1 MSCALIQKGDEYEL
15 MLKGAPDFLVNDN
28 MLYETANGTQTL
40 NQEVYTGIMSQL
52 ANWSE
57 QCYRNIALCHYKVD
71 FNVYDGANLIKN
83 PFEKLDKS
91 KYILYGLVGIEDPL
105 RSTVA
110 ESIVKCKKA
119 GITVRMITG
128 DNKETAFAI
137 AKKCGIL
144 EPDVSKQSIDNYVI
158 SGTKFNELTGGTKEI

>member
-1 MSCALIQKGDEYEL
+1 MEDGVV
-15 MLKGAPDFLVNDN
+15 LKD
-28 MLYETANGTQTL
+28 
-40 NQEVYTGIMSQL
+40 
-52 ANWSE
+52 
-57 QCYRNIALCHYKVD
+57 
-71 FNVYDGANLIKN
+71 
-83 PFEKLDKS
+83 PFAKLDKS

-110 ESIVKCKKA
+110 ESIFKCKKA

-144 EPDVSKQSIDNYVI
+144 DPNIPKADLD
-158 SGTKFNELTGGTKEI
+158 T